1 MDFGREKK
9 TPWPG
14 DPAGQDTP
22 KMAKMRPKITKMR
35 PKMAKMRP
43 KRRQDAAQDG
53 EDEGQMEPPN
63 GDEAP
68 DDFLPRS
75 SL

>member
-14 DPAGQDTP
+14 DPAGQDQ
-22 KMAKMRPKITKMR
+22 AQDDQVRPKITKMR

-43 KRRQDAAQDG
+43 KMAKMG
-53 EDEGQMEPPN
+53 
-63 GDEAP
+63 
-68 DDFLPRS
+68 PRVTGPRG
-75 SL
+75 L

>member
-14 DPAGQDTP
+14 DPAGQDRP
-22 KMAKMRPKITKMR
+22 KMAKMRPKIAKMR

-43 KRRQDAAQDG
+43 KMAKMG
-53 EDEGQMEPPN
+53 
-63 GDEAP
+63 
-68 DDFLPRS
+68 PRVTGPRG
-75 SL
+75 L